1 MNTRLIQALEK
12 VRALPKITLGEIATH
27 LEGEAILVLCL
38 VTILPFMQPIPIPG
52 LSSVLGFV
60 VLLQGLGLMVLDR
73 PLLTEKMSA
82 VVIPHDRFDII
93 YRAALRFTGFTARLS
108 AFKHPATNSKPS
120 KILCGLSIV
129 LSAAFLSLP
138 LPIPFSN
145 FVPALAIF
153 LICVGLIE
161 EDVMLVLMGHGITA
175 VVCVI
180 AVFSFEILRERL
192 TNWP

>member
-1 MNTRLIQALEK
+1 MDALAK
-12 VRALPKITLGEIATH
+12 VRALPKITLGEIVEHA
-27 LEGEAILVLCL
+27 ESEAILILCL

-52 LSSVLGFV
+52 LSSILGLV
-60 VLLQGLGLMVLDR
+60 VLMQGLGLMFWGR
-73 PLLTEKMSA
+73 PLLTKKMSG
-82 VVIPHDRFDII
+82 VVIAHDKFDII

-108 AFKHPATNSKPS
+108 AFKHPVTKSRVTE
-120 KILCGLSIV
+120 IFCGFAIA

-161 EDVMLVLMGHGITA
+161 EDVVLVVMGHGITA
-175 VVCVI
+175 TVCVM
-180 AVFSFEILRERL
+180 AVFSYQILRERFHG
-192 TNWP
+192 WF